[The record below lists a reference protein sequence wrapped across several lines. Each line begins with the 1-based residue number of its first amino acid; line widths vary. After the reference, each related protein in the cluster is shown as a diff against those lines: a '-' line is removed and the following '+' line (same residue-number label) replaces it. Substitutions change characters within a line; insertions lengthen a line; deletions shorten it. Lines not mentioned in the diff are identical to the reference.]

1 MQIQQLSIFVENKSG
16 RLAEITEILGQAGVD
31 IRAISVADTS
41 DFGILRLIVD
51 KPKEAVEALRAANL
65 TVSLTSVIAVG
76 IDDKPGEFAKAMRV
90 LADGEIGVEYM
101 YAFISRDKG
110 KAYVIL
116 RVLESDKAVECLKAS
131 GVSLLNAE
139 EIYGM

>member
-1 MQIQQLSIFVENKSG
+1 MQIQQLSIVGEDKSG
-16 RLAEITEILGQAGVD
+16 RLAEITEILGTAGVD

-131 GVSLLNAE
+131 GISLLDAE

>member
-16 RLAEITEILGQAGVD
+16 RLAEITEIIGKANVD

-51 KPKEAVEALRAANL
+51 KPKEAVESLRAAGL
-65 TVSLTSVIAVG
+65 TVSLTSVIAIG

-90 LADGEIGVEYM
+90 LADGDIGVEYM

-110 KAYVIL
+110 KAFVIL
-116 RVLESDKAVECLKAS
+116 RVLETEKAVECLEKN
-131 GVSLLNAE
+131 GITLLSAE
-139 EIYGM
+139 DIYGM

>member
-16 RLAEITEILGQAGVD
+16 RLAEITEAIGKANVD

-51 KPKEAVEALRAANL
+51 KPKEAVESLREAGL
-65 TVSLTSVIAVG
+65 TVSLTSVIAIG
-76 IDDKPGEFAKAMRV
+76 IVDKPGEFAKAMRV
-90 LADGEIGVEYM
+90 LADGDIGVEYM

-110 KAYVIL
+110 KAFVIL
-116 RVLESDKAVECLKAS
+116 RVQETEKAVECLEKN
-131 GVSLLNAE
+131 GITLLSAE

>member
-16 RLAEITEILGQAGVD
+16 RLAEITELIGKAGVD

-51 KPKEAVEALRAANL
+51 KPREAVESLREAGL
-65 TVSLTSVIAVG
+65 TVSLTSVIAIG

-90 LADGEIGVEYM
+90 LADGDIGVEYM

-110 KAYVIL
+110 KAFVIL
-116 RVLESDKAVECLKAS
+116 RVLETEKAVECLEKN
-131 GVSLLNAE
+131 GITLLSAE
-139 EIYGM
+139 DIYGM

>member
-16 RLAEITEILGQAGVD
+16 RLAEITEILGTAGVD

-116 RVLESDKAVECLKAS
+116 RVLESDKAVECLKVS
-131 GVSLLNAE
+131 GISLLDAE

>member
-1 MQIQQLSIFVENKSG
+1 MG
-16 RLAEITEILGQAGVD
+16 TAGVD

-131 GVSLLNAE
+131 GISLLDAE

>member
-1 MQIQQLSIFVENKSG
+1 MAHTYQESLEDISPAQWDKLSTLDEYPSDSFVFSAFGYDLHIRDELVAGAFASLPEQEQQIL
-16 RLAEITEILGQAGVD
+16 ILHC
-31 IRAISVADTS
+31 VA
-41 DFGILRLIVD
+41 
-51 KPKEAVEALRAANL
+51 
-65 TVSLTSVIAVG
+65 
-76 IDDKPGEFAKAMRV
+76 AM
-90 LADGEIGVEYM
+90 ADGEIGVEYM

-131 GVSLLNAE
+131 GISLLNAE

>member
-16 RLAEITEILGQAGVD
+16 RLAEITEIIGKANVD

-51 KPKEAVEALRAANL
+51 KPKEAVESLRAAGL
-65 TVSLTSVIAVG
+65 TVSLTSVIAIG

-90 LADGEIGVEYM
+90 LADGDIGVEYM

-110 KAYVIL
+110 KAFVIL
-116 RVLESDKAVECLKAS
+116 RVLETEKAVECLVKN
-131 GVSLLNAE
+131 GITLLSAE
-139 EIYGM
+139 DIYGM

>member
-1 MQIQQLSIFVENKSG
+1 MQIQQLSSFVENKSG

-131 GVSLLNAE
+131 GISLLNAE

>member
-90 LADGEIGVEYM
+90 LADVEIGVEYM

-110 KAYVIL
+110 KAYVII
-116 RVLESDKAVECLKAS
+116 RTDKSARAAEVLTEKGVE
-131 GVSLLNAE
+131 LLTADALYN
-139 EIYGM
+139 M

>member
-1 MQIQQLSIFVENKSG
+1 MQIQQLSIFVENKCG
-16 RLAEITEILGQAGVD
+16 RLAEITEILGQAWVD

-131 GVSLLNAE
+131 GISLLNAE

>member
-16 RLAEITEILGQAGVD
+16 RLAEITEILGTAGVD

-110 KAYVIL
+110 KSYVIL

-131 GVSLLNAE
+131 GISLLNAE